1 MSKHLWNDRIRC
13 PPGVTE
19 AQRDVALEGFRKLGH
34 MWFLRGLVR
43 NCVGYIRLTY
53 GTSWRKARHTKDGE
67 MTTLGKDREAI
78 AGILWHSVNTS
89 WFDYH
94 AGSTLIHFQFPTMY
108 REMSRD
114 GVKVFF
120 EKPGPTTR
128 ESQPRISDPK
138 IYEMAKEK
146 ILKVVK
152 RGYLQTLGTKI
163 KSMIKYFAI
172 PKGKDDI
179 RMVYDATANHLN

>member
-1 MSKHLWNDRIRC
+1 
-13 PPGVTE
+13 
-19 AQRDVALEGFRKLGH
+19 
-34 MWFLRGLVR
+34 
-43 NCVGYIRLTY
+43 
-53 GTSWRKARHTKDGE
+53 
-67 MTTLGKDREAI
+67 MTTLGKDKEAI

-94 AGSTLIHFQFPTMY
+94 AGSTLIHFRFPTMY
-108 REMSRD
+108 RDMARD

-128 ESQPRISDPK
+128 EAQPRISDPK
-138 IYEMAKEK
+138 IREMAKEK

-179 RMVYDATANHLN
+179 RVVYDATANHLNECVWVPTFWLPPIDSLIRTLDRYS